1 MVNNPQAVYQ
11 TCLKWHNP
19 NHRSSFTLKYLPYLG
34 FPGGS
39 EGKESTCNVG
49 DPCLIPVLGRS
60 PGGGHGNPLQYS
72 CLENLVDR
80 EPLCRQSTV
89 AMQKNCPCRNP
100 CELLSPLRPPF
111 YRHLW
116 ANQWSGKLLLS
127 RKSSRFLHKLLGV
140 GREAFQVEGTPSAKT
155 LEILLQLT
163 QADFKSPAVLPSAL
177 QQRSSFTDKATLHH

>member
-1 MVNNPQAVYQ
+1 MGSQTVGHDWATSVSFPFSFPLCNQKAPQVALEVKNPPA
-11 TCLKWHNP
+11 NA
-19 NHRSSFTLKYLPYLG
+19 
-34 FPGGS
+34 GGLRDT
-39 EGKESTCNVG
+39 G
-49 DPCLIPVLGRS
+49 LITEWGRS

-89 AMQKNCPCRNP
+89 AMQKNCPCRNS
-100 CELLSPLRPPF
+100 CERLSPLRPPF